1 MAWSVA
7 EAKQRLSEVLRNAAK
22 EPQTIENRSRPVAVV
37 VSAEAF
43 LEFDA
48 WRAARKARSVA
59 EAFAELRSLA
69 AADRYRLELPRRI
82 NGRDGFSGSLKRRSS
97 GHQHHR

>member
-7 EAKQRLSEVLRNAAK
+7 EAKQRLSELLRNAAQ

-37 VSAEAF
+37 VAPDEF
-43 LEFDA
+43 LEFEA
-48 WRAARKARSVA
+48 WRARRRARSVG

-69 AADRYRLELPRRI
+69 TGTGYRLELPLRR
-82 NGRDGFSGSLKRRSS
+82 NRRDGFSGSTK
-97 GHQHHR
+97 

>member
-7 EAKQRLSEVLRNAAK
+7 EAKQKLSEVLRNAAK

-37 VSAEAF
+37 VSADAF

-48 WRAARKARSVA
+48 WRAARRARSVG
-59 EAFAELRSLA
+59 EAFAELRSMA
-69 AADRYRLELPRRI
+69 AGGGYRLELPKRI
-82 NGRDGFSGSLKRRSS
+82 NRRDGFSGSIK
-97 GHQHHR
+97 

>member
-37 VSAEAF
+37 VAADTFE
-43 LEFDA
+43 EFQA
-48 WRAARKARSVA
+48 WRARRDSRSVG

-69 AADRYRLELPRRI
+69 AASGYRLELPRRR
-82 NGRDGFSGSLKRRSS
+82 NRRDGFSGSVK
-97 GHQHHR
+97 

>member
-69 AADRYRLELPRRI
+69 AADRYRLELPKRI
-82 NGRDGFSGSLKRRSS
+82 NRRDGFSGSLKRRSS

>member
-7 EAKQRLSEVLRNAAK
+7 QAKQRLSELLRRAAK

-43 LEFDA
+43 QEFAA
-48 WRAARKARSVA
+48 WREARKARSVA
-59 EAFAELRSLA
+59 DAFAELRALA
-69 AADRYRLELPRRI
+69 AASRYRLVLPKRSNRR
-82 NGRDGFSGSLKRRSS
+82 DVFSG
-97 GHQHHR
+97 

>member
-37 VSAEAF
+37 VSADAF

-59 EAFAELRSLA
+59 LAFAELRSLA
-69 AADRYRLELPRRI
+69 AGGRYRLELPKRI
-82 NGRDGFSGSLKRRSS
+82 DRRDGFSGSIK
-97 GHQHHR
+97 